1 MKPDIST
8 ANDIKRLVDTFYA
21 QVQSDMIIGPIFNT
35 VMGVDWD
42 VHLPKMYSFWEFAL
56 LGTTIFKGN
65 PMKAHKTINAKVSLT
80 SVHFERWISL
90 WNSTIDNLF
99 EGEVAQKAKDRAELM
114 KITMLIKLNQINQ
127 G

>member
-42 VHLPKMYSFWEFAL
+42 VHLPNMYSFWEFAL

-65 PMKAHKTINAKVSLT
+65 PMKAHKTINAKVPLT